1 MKTFDIEEFKRV
13 NALTNKDIADYLDV
27 SPSYISMVAN
37 GQSSFADSKL
47 TKLLEHPTW
56 NVEMV
61 PKPEIQT
68 SPFALFLNKNL
79 ISRKQIAEYMGVSV
93 PFVSQIIKGQRLLP
107 SDKLRLIM
115 EHPTWDTAPLLHRAQ
130 NAKPTYPYPCNLTP
144 TEKPILDAN
153 GRVVLP
159 IPKPE
164 DIENVETVEAVPIVP
179 TEVVRKPE
187 VRLSK
192 WIDRCS
198 DEVERL
204 RVSDIVRN
212 ATMVREVKEKD
223 MWPSLRIGQYI
234 YLEIVP
240 RETPIK
246 DGKIYFVDHKHLGG
260 FFRRVA
266 DLGAQIECKSDN
278 PKYGPLIFDKSE
290 IFDLYRIVGV
300 FSTDVIE
307 DDGSHAHI
315 DRLLSQNEVHTAN
328 AAKLIEQQGKLI
340 EMLEEERNK

>member
-1 MKTFDIEEFKRV
+1 MYSFDYKLFKRLNPFV
-13 NALTNKDIADYLDV
+13 KNKDIAEYLDV
-27 SPSYISMVAN
+27 SEGYVSKVIN
-37 GQSSFADSKL
+37 GQTQLSEEKF
-47 TKLLEHPTW
+47 TKLL
-56 NVEMV
+56 N
-61 PKPEIQT
+61 
-68 SPFALFLNKNL
+68 
-79 ISRKQIAEYMGVSV
+79 
-93 PFVSQIIKGQRLLP
+93 
-107 SDKLRLIM
+107 
-115 EHPTWDTAPLLHRAQ
+115 HPTWDTAPLLNMAREEQ
-130 NAKPTYPYPCNLTP
+130 PTYPHPCNLAP

-164 DIENVETVEAVPIVP
+164 DVENVETVEAVPIVP

>member
-1 MKTFDIEEFKRV
+1 MYSFDYKLFKRLNPFV
-13 NALTNKDIADYLDV
+13 KNKDIAEYLEV
-27 SPSYISMVAN
+27 SEGYVSKVIN
-37 GQSSFADSKL
+37 GQTQLSEEKF
-47 TKLLEHPTW
+47 TKL
-56 NVEMV
+56 
-61 PKPEIQT
+61 I
-68 SPFALFLNKNL
+68 
-79 ISRKQIAEYMGVSV
+79 G
-93 PFVSQIIKGQRLLP
+93 
-107 SDKLRLIM
+107 
-115 EHPTWDTAPLLHRAQ
+115 HPTWDTAPLLNTAREEQ
-130 NAKPTYPYPCNLTP
+130 PTYPHPLNLAP
-144 TEKPILDAN
+144 TEKPMLDAN

-164 DIENVETVEAVPIVP
+164 DVENVETVEAVPIVP
-179 TEVVRKPE
+179 TEVVRTPE

>member
-1 MKTFDIEEFKRV
+1 MKSADFQLFIKK
-13 NALTNKDIADYLDV
+13 NNLTQKSVAKYLEV
-27 SPSYISMVAN
+27 SPTFMNQIAK
-37 GQSSFADSKL
+37 GERPIPTDKL
-47 TKLLEHPTW
+47 QKLLEHPTW
-56 NVEMV
+56 D
-61 PKPEIQT
+61 T
-68 SPFALFLNKNL
+68 SP
-79 ISRKQIAEYMGVSV
+79 
-93 PFVSQIIKGQRLLP
+93 LLG
-107 SDKLRLIM
+107 
-115 EHPTWDTAPLLHRAQ
+115 RAQ
-130 NAKPTYPYPCNLTP
+130 ATTPTYPHPFNLAP
-144 TEKPILDAN
+144 TEKPMLDAN
-153 GRVVLP
+153 GRVALP

-179 TEVVRKPE
+179 TEVVRTPE

-278 PKYGPLIFDKSE
+278 PKYGPLLFDKSE

>member
-1 MKTFDIEEFKRV
+1 MKSADFQLFIKK
-13 NALTNKDIADYLDV
+13 NNLTQKSVAKYLEV
-27 SPSYISMVAN
+27 SPTFMNQIAK
-37 GQSSFADSKL
+37 GERPIPTDKL
-47 TKLLEHPTW
+47 QKLL
-56 NVEMV
+56 
-61 PKPEIQT
+61 
-68 SPFALFLNKNL
+68 
-79 ISRKQIAEYMGVSV
+79 
-93 PFVSQIIKGQRLLP
+93 
-107 SDKLRLIM
+107 D
-115 EHPTWDTAPLLHRAQ
+115 HPTWDTAPLLNTAREEH
-130 NAKPTYPYPCNLTP
+130 PTYPHPLNLAP
-144 TEKPILDAN
+144 TEKPMLDAN
-153 GRVVLP
+153 GRVALP

-179 TEVVRKPE
+179 TEVVRTPE

-246 DGKIYFVDHKHLGG
+246 DGKIYFIDHKHLGG

-278 PKYGPLIFDKSE
+278 PKYGPLVFDKSE

>member
-1 MKTFDIEEFKRV
+1 MEHIDYKLFKKI
-13 NALTNKDIADYLDV
+13 NGITN
-27 SPSYISMVAN
+27 
-37 GQSSFADSKL
+37 
-47 TKLLEHPTW
+47 
-56 NVEMV
+56 
-61 PKPEIQT
+61 
-68 SPFALFLNKNL
+68 LN
-79 ISRKQIAEYMGVSV
+79 IAEYLGVSEAY
-93 PFVSQIIKGQRLLP
+93 VSMVTSGKTRFSEERLA
-107 SDKLRLIM
+107 KLM
-115 EHPTWDTAPLLHRAQ
+115 EHPLWETYPLLNRVQEEHL
-130 NAKPTYPYPCNLTP
+130 TYPHPLNLAP
-144 TEKPILDAN
+144 TEKPMLDAN
-153 GRVVLP
+153 GRVALP

-179 TEVVRKPE
+179 TEVVRTPE

-246 DGKIYFVDHKHLGG
+246 DGKIYFIDHKHLGG

-278 PKYGPLIFDKSE
+278 PKYGPLVFDKSE